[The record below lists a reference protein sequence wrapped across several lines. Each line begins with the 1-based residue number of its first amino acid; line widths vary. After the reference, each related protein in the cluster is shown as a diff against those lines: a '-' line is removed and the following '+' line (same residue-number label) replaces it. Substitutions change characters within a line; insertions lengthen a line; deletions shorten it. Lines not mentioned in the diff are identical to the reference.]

1 MPDLN
6 VSSTPESLPQGEIKP
21 DQAGAV
27 ETQVEVEIPLEQ
39 APEQGAEQAG
49 AQAATSSL
57 SAQAAPVVAPAVP
70 ATPVVEKTEEEKA
83 IEGILAE
90 GLDNLYSNLPD
101 NRKQE
106 FKQKGEEA
114 ATQINQLLQA
124 VKVKVGKIVSII
136 KKWLAMIPG
145 VNKFFLEQESKIKA
159 DKLLEY
165 KKDKLVH

>member
-6 VSSTPESLPQGEIKP
+6 VSATPESLPQGEMKP
-21 DQAGAV
+21 EQVGAE
-27 ETQVEVEIPLEQ
+27 ETQVEVETPLEQ
-39 APEQGAEQAG
+39 ASEQATEQ
-49 AQAATSSL
+49 AVDQAATYSVPS
-57 SAQAAPVVAPAVP
+57 QAASVVAPAVP
-70 ATPVVEKTEEEKA
+70 IAPVVEKTEEEKA

-90 GLDNLYSNLPD
+90 GLDALYSNLPD

-106 FKQKGEEA
+106 FKQKGEVA

-136 KKWLAMIPG
+136 KKWLSMIPG

-159 DKLLEY
+159 DRLLDY
-165 KKDKLVH
+165 KKDKFGN